1 VSQDRARILVVEDD
15 LSILTGVSMNLRY
28 EGYEVLQAQDGA
40 RGLEMAVSDAPDLI
54 VLDVMM
60 PKLNG
65 YEVLRELRSR
75 GVRTPVLVLSAKGM
89 ERDKV
94 LGLDLG
100 ADDYVVKPF
109 GVAELMA
116 RVKAVLRRRWGEDG
130 QVVRFGEVAVN
141 LGTKQVTRGDSAVE
155 LTAQEFRLLAQLVSN
170 PGRTFS
176 REELLSGAW
185 GIDYEGTPRT
195 VDTFVRQLRQKLE
208 PDPETPRY
216 ILTARGLGYRFE
228 RPGAGG

>member
-1 VSQDRARILVVEDD
+1 MTEERPRVLVVEDD
-15 LSILTGVSMNLRY
+15 LSILTGVSMNLRF

-40 RGLEMAVSDAPDLI
+40 RGLELAVQESPDLI
-54 VLDVMM
+54 VLDVMLPQM
-60 PKLNG
+60 NG
-65 YEVLRELRSR
+65 YEVLRELRGR
-75 GVRTPVLVLSAKGM
+75 GLRTPVLVLSAKGL

-130 QVVRFGEVAVN
+130 EVVRFGEVAVD
-141 LGTKQVTRGDSAVE
+141 LDHKTVSRAGETVE
-155 LTAQEFRLLAQLVSN
+155 LTAQEFRLLAQLVSH

-176 REELLSGAW
+176 REQLLSGAW
-185 GIDYEGTPRT
+185 GVDYEGTPRT

-208 PDPETPRY
+208 PDPDEPRY
-216 ILTARGLGYRFE
+216 IVTARGLGYRFE
-228 RPGAGG
+228 RPQV

>member
-1 VSQDRARILVVEDD
+1 MTEERPRVLVVEDD
-15 LSILTGVSMNLRY
+15 LSILTGVSMNLRF

-40 RGLEMAVSDAPDLI
+40 QGLELAVQESPDLI
-54 VLDVMM
+54 VLDVMLPRM
-60 PKLNG
+60 NG
-65 YEVLRELRSR
+65 YEVLRELRGR
-75 GVRTPVLVLSAKGM
+75 GFRIPVLVLSAKGL

-130 QVVRFGEVAVN
+130 EVIRFGEVAVDLN
-141 LGTKQVTRGDSAVE
+141 NKTVSRAGEAVE
-155 LTAQEFRLLAQLVSN
+155 LTAQEFRLLVQLVSN

-176 REELLSGAW
+176 REQLLSGAW
-185 GIDYEGTPRT
+185 GLDYEGTPRT

-208 PDPETPRY
+208 PDPDEPRY
-216 ILTARGLGYRFE
+216 IVTARGLGYRFE
-228 RPGAGG
+228 RPQV

>member
-1 VSQDRARILVVEDD
+1 VSEQRPRILVVEDD

-40 RGLEMAVSDAPDLI
+40 RGLEMAVTDGPDLI

-60 PKLNG
+60 PRVNG

-116 RVKAVLRRRWGEDG
+116 RVKAVLRRRWGNDG
-130 QVVRFGEVAVN
+130 EVVRFGDVAVN
-141 LGTKQVTRGDSAVE
+141 LGTRAVTRSQAPVD
-155 LTAQEFRLLAQLVSN
+155 LTAQEFKLLAHLVSN

-176 REELLSGAW
+176 REAPA
-185 GIDYEGTPRT
+185 GISN
-195 VDTFVRQLRQKLE
+195 FSHLRSPCFKA
-208 PDPETPRY
+208 
-216 ILTARGLGYRFE
+216 TAV
-228 RPGAGG
+228 P

>member
-1 VSQDRARILVVEDD
+1 MSQQKPRVLVVEDD

-40 RGLEMAVSDAPDLI
+40 SGLEMAVNDGPDLI
-54 VLDVMM
+54 VLDVML
-60 PKLNG
+60 PRLNG

-109 GVAELMA
+109 GVAELIA
-116 RVKAVLRRRWGEDG
+116 RVKAVLRRRWGDDG

-141 LGTKQVTRGDSAVE
+141 LGTRGVTRGDAPVD
-155 LTAQEFRLLAQLVSN
+155 LTAQEFKLLAHLVSN

-208 PDPETPRY
+208 PDPEEPRY

-228 RPGAGG
+228 RPGG

>member
-1 VSQDRARILVVEDD
+1 MSQQKPRVLVVEDD

-28 EGYEVLQAQDGA
+28 EGYEVIQAQDGA
-40 RGLEMAVSDAPDLI
+40 RGLEMAVTDAPDLI

-65 YEVLRELRSR
+65 YEVLKELRSR

-116 RVKAVLRRRWGEDG
+116 RVKAVLRRRWGDDG

-141 LGTKQVTRGDSAVE
+141 LTSRAVTRAEAPVE
-155 LTAQEFRLLAQLVSN
+155 LTAQEFKLLAHLVSN

-176 REELLSGAW
+176 REQLLSGAW

-208 PDPETPRY
+208 PDPEEPRY
-216 ILTARGLGYRFE
+216 ILTARGLGYRFD
-228 RPGAGG
+228 RPVS

>member
-1 VSQDRARILVVEDD
+1 MTEERPRVLVVEDD
-15 LSILTGVSMNLRY
+15 LSILTGVSMNLRF

-40 RGLEMAVSDAPDLI
+40 RALELAVQESPDLI
-54 VLDVMM
+54 VLDVMLPQM
-60 PKLNG
+60 NG
-65 YEVLRELRSR
+65 YEVLRELRGR
-75 GVRTPVLVLSAKGM
+75 GLRTPVLVLSAKGL

-130 QVVRFGEVAVN
+130 EVIRFGEVAVDLN
-141 LGTKQVTRGDSAVE
+141 NKKVSLAGEAVE
-155 LTAQEFRLLAQLVSN
+155 LTAQEFRLLVQLVSN

-176 REELLSGAW
+176 REQLLSGAW
-185 GIDYEGTPRT
+185 GLDYEGTPRT

-208 PDPETPRY
+208 PDPDEPRY

-228 RPGAGG
+228 RPQV

>member
-1 VSQDRARILVVEDD
+1 VSQQKPRVLVVEDD

-40 RGLEMAVSDAPDLI
+40 RGLEMAVTDGPDLI
-54 VLDVMM
+54 VLDIMM
-60 PKLNG
+60 PRLNG

-116 RVKAVLRRRWGEDG
+116 RVKAVLRRRWGDDG

-141 LGTKQVTRGDSAVE
+141 LASRSVTRGGAPVE
-155 LTAQEFRLLAQLVSN
+155 LTAQEFKLLAHLVSN
-170 PGRTFS
+170 SGRTFS

-208 PDPETPRY
+208 PDPEEPRY

-228 RPGAGG
+228 RPQA

>member
-1 VSQDRARILVVEDD
+1 
-15 LSILTGVSMNLRY
+15 M
-28 EGYEVLQAQDGA
+28 
-40 RGLEMAVSDAPDLI
+40 
-54 VLDVMM
+54 
-60 PKLNG
+60 
-65 YEVLRELRSR
+65 
-75 GVRTPVLVLSAKGM
+75 LVLSAKGM

-116 RVKAVLRRRWGEDG
+116 RVKAVLRRRWGNDG
-130 QVVRFGEVAVN
+130 EVVRFGDVAVN
-141 LGTKQVTRGDSAVE
+141 LGTRAVTRSQAPVD
-155 LTAQEFRLLAQLVSN
+155 LTAQEFKLLAHLVSN

-185 GIDYEGTPRT
+185 GFDYEGTPRT

-208 PDPETPRY
+208 PDPEAPRY

-228 RPGAGG
+228 RPQAGG

>member
-1 VSQDRARILVVEDD
+1 MSQEKPRVLVVEDD
-15 LSILTGVSMNLRY
+15 LSILTGVSMNLRF

-40 RGLEMAVSDAPDLI
+40 RGLEMAVTDAPDLI

-65 YEVLRELRSR
+65 YEVLKELRSR

-116 RVKAVLRRRWGEDG
+116 RVKAVLRRRWGDDG
-130 QVVRFGEVAVN
+130 QLVRFGEVAVN
-141 LGTKQVTRGDSAVE
+141 LAGRTVTRGDQPVE
-155 LTAQEFRLLAQLVSN
+155 LTAQEFKLLAHLVSN

-208 PDPETPRY
+208 PDPEEPRY
-216 ILTARGLGYRFE
+216 ILTARGLGYRFD
-228 RPGAGG
+228 RPQV

>member
-1 VSQDRARILVVEDD
+1 MSQQRPRILVVEDD

-40 RGLEMAVSDAPDLI
+40 RGLEMAVTDGPDLI

-60 PKLNG
+60 PRLNG
-65 YEVLRELRSR
+65 YELLRELRSR

-89 ERDKV
+89 ERD
-94 LGLDLG
+94 LG

-109 GVAELMA
+109 SVAELMA
-116 RVKAVLRRRWGEDG
+116 RVKAVLRRRWGNDG
-130 QVVRFGEVAVN
+130 EVVRFGDVAVN
-141 LGTKQVTRGDSAVE
+141 LGTRAVTRSQAPVD
-155 LTAQEFRLLAQLVSN
+155 LTAQEFKLLAHLVSN

-185 GIDYEGTPRT
+185 GFDYEGTPRT

-208 PDPETPRY
+208 PDPEAPRY

-228 RPGAGG
+228 RPQA

>member
-1 VSQDRARILVVEDD
+1 MTEERPRVLVVEDD
-15 LSILTGVSMNLRY
+15 LSILTGVSMNLRF

-40 RGLEMAVSDAPDLI
+40 RALELAVQESPDLI
-54 VLDVMM
+54 VLDVMLPQM
-60 PKLNG
+60 NG
-65 YEVLRELRSR
+65 YEVLRELRGR
-75 GVRTPVLVLSAKGM
+75 GLRTPVLVLSAKGL

-130 QVVRFGEVAVN
+130 EVIRFGEVAVDLN
-141 LGTKQVTRGDSAVE
+141 NKTVSRAGEAVE
-155 LTAQEFRLLAQLVSN
+155 LTAQEFRLLVQLVSN

-176 REELLSGAW
+176 REQLLSGAW
-185 GIDYEGTPRT
+185 GLDYEGTPRT

-208 PDPETPRY
+208 PDPDEPRY
-216 ILTARGLGYRFE
+216 IVTARGLGYRFE
-228 RPGAGG
+228 RPQV

>member
-1 VSQDRARILVVEDD
+1 VVEDD

-28 EGYEVLQAQDGA
+28 EGYEVIQAQDGA
-40 RGLEMAVSDAPDLI
+40 RGLELAVTDGPDLI

-116 RVKAVLRRRWGEDG
+116 RVKAVLRRRWGDDG

-141 LGTKQVTRGDSAVE
+141 LGTRGVTRADAPVD
-155 LTAQEFRLLAQLVSN
+155 LTAQEFKLLAHLVSN

-208 PDPETPRY
+208 PNPEEPRY

-228 RPGAGG
+228 RPGS

>member
-1 VSQDRARILVVEDD
+1 MSQDKPRVLVVEDD
-15 LSILTGVSMNLRY
+15 LSILTGVSMNLRF

-40 RGLEMAVSDAPDLI
+40 RGLEMAVTDAPDLI

-65 YEVLRELRSR
+65 YEVLKELRSR

-116 RVKAVLRRRWGEDG
+116 RVKAVLRRRWGDDG
-130 QVVRFGEVAVN
+130 QLIRFGEVAVN
-141 LGTKQVTRGDSAVE
+141 LAGRTVSRGDRSVD
-155 LTAQEFRLLAQLVSN
+155 LTAQEFKLLAHLVSN

-208 PDPETPRY
+208 PDPEEPRY

-228 RPGAGG
+228 RPQG

>member
-1 VSQDRARILVVEDD
+1 MSQEKPRVLVVEDD
-15 LSILTGVSMNLRY
+15 LSILTGVSMNLRF

-40 RGLEMAVSDAPDLI
+40 RGLEMAVTDAPDLI

-60 PKLNG
+60 PRLNG

-75 GVRTPVLVLSAKGM
+75 GVKTPVLVLSAKGM

-116 RVKAVLRRRWGEDG
+116 RVKAVLRRRWGDDG
-130 QVVRFGEVAVN
+130 QLIRFGEVAVN
-141 LGTKQVTRGDSAVE
+141 LAARQVTRAEKPVE
-155 LTAQEFRLLAQLVSN
+155 LTAQEFRLLAHLVSN

-208 PDPETPRY
+208 PDPEEPRY

-228 RPGAGG
+228 RPIPGT

>member
-1 VSQDRARILVVEDD
+1 MSRERPRVLVVEDD
-15 LSILTGVSMNLRY
+15 LSILTGVSMNLRF

-40 RGLEMAVSDAPDLI
+40 RGLEMAVSEAPDLI

-60 PKLNG
+60 PRLNG

-109 GVAELMA
+109 GVAELVA

-130 QVVRFGEVAVN
+130 EVVRFGDVAVN
-141 LGTKQVTRGDSAVE
+141 LGTKQVTRARAPVD
-155 LTAQEFRLLAQLVSN
+155 LTAQEFRLLAHLVSN

-208 PDPETPRY
+208 PDPEVPRH

-228 RPGAGG
+228 RAGP

>member
-1 VSQDRARILVVEDD
+1 MSQQKPRVLVVEDD

-40 RGLEMAVSDAPDLI
+40 SGLEMAVNDGPDLI

-60 PKLNG
+60 PRLNG

-116 RVKAVLRRRWGEDG
+116 RVKAVLRRRWGDDG

-141 LGTKQVTRGDSAVE
+141 LTSRAVTRAEAPVE
-155 LTAQEFRLLAQLVSN
+155 LTAQEFKLLAHLVSN

-176 REELLSGAW
+176 REQLLSGAW

-208 PDPETPRY
+208 PDPEEPRY
-216 ILTARGLGYRFE
+216 ILTARGLGYRFD
-228 RPGAGG
+228 RPQS

>member
-1 VSQDRARILVVEDD
+1 MSQQRPRILVVEDD
-15 LSILTGVSMNLRY
+15 LSILTGVSMNLGY

-40 RGLEMAVSDAPDLI
+40 RGLEMAVTDRPDLI

-60 PKLNG
+60 PRLNG

-75 GVRTPVLVLSAKGM
+75 GVRTPGLVLSAKGM

-130 QVVRFGEVAVN
+130 EVVRFGEVAVN
-141 LGTKQVTRGDSAVE
+141 LGTRAVTRGDAPVE
-155 LTAQEFRLLAQLVSN
+155 LTAQEFKLLIHLVSN

-208 PDPETPRY
+208 PDPEAPRY

-228 RPGAGG
+228 RPQA

>member
-1 VSQDRARILVVEDD
+1 VSQQKPRILVVEDD

-40 RGLEMAVSDAPDLI
+40 HGLEMAVSDTPDLI

-60 PKLNG
+60 PRLNG

-75 GVRTPVLVLSAKGM
+75 GLRTPVLVLSAKGM

-116 RVKAVLRRRWGEDG
+116 RVKAVLRRRWGDDG
-130 QVVRFGEVAVN
+130 EVVRFGNVAVN
-141 LGTKQVTRGDSAVE
+141 LGTRAVSRSDAPVD
-155 LTAQEFRLLAQLVSN
+155 LTAQEFRLLAHLVSN

-185 GIDYEGTPRT
+185 GLDYEGTPRT

-208 PDPETPRY
+208 PDPEEPRF
-216 ILTARGLGYRFE
+216 ILTVRGMGYRFE
-228 RPGAGG
+228 RPQG